1 MSRRELIEWIA
12 ILVIIVAW
20 WPRIFLGYDP
30 LWYHALVYW
39 VSPVILFVIFL
50 HRFRRMQ
57 AGFEHSEQM
66 IKEQS
71 GQSEAGTDTTSPTQA
86 EQAPETADADK
97 EPRAEQAR
105 ASLPWMQS
113 PDNSDDQS

>member
-1 MSRRELIEWIA
+1 MSRRELVEWIA

-20 WPRIFLGYDP
+20 WPRIFFGYDP

-39 VSPVILFVIFL
+39 VSPIILFVIFL

-57 AGFEHSEQM
+57 AGFKHSEEM
-66 IKEQS
+66 IEQQTGRS
-71 GQSEAGTDTTSPTQA
+71 QADTQAASPEDAEQTSEADEA
-86 EQAPETADADK
+86 ET

-105 ASLPWMQS
+105 TSLPWMQS